1 MKKKKLILVQII
13 LILLLIFV
21 WGNSLLSGKES
32 GEISGGVSALI
43 AHWFGIASANLG
55 HIVRKCAHFSEFA
68 ALGATVSLLLIYKG
82 QRGAMFVMPFVIGM
96 MSFPLIDETIQIFSP
111 DRGPSITDVWIDMSG
126 YLLGAVVICAI
137 HKLIVW
143 RRAKK
148 AAKRN
153 GDKLRFSP

>member
-1 MKKKKLILVQII
+1 MKNKKLIAVQIV

-43 AHWFGIASANLG
+43 ARWFGISSANLG

-82 QRGAMFVMPFVIGM
+82 QHGAMFVMPFVIGM
-96 MSFPLIDETIQIFSP
+96 MSFPLIDETIQIFTP

-126 YLLGAVVICAI
+126 YLLGAAVIWVI
-137 HKLIVW
+137 HKLIV
-143 RRAKK
+143 RCKRKKAKK
-148 AAKRN
+148 KDKRIAK
-153 GDKLRFSP
+153 